1 MSAEPAEGSVEAGV
15 VELPVGS
22 AQFPDGELV
31 IARLGHDM
39 PEVRCQVRYANRA
52 QAQAVFSA
60 ADFNRLGW
68 SQGGGHQQIELRLQ
82 TAPDVA
88 KAVLSLRSLIAVAP
102 VLAAFLA
109 LCPVL
114 IWPAPDTSASLAQ
127 VAAAEQ
133 RAADLTSAPHIS
145 GHLRQ
150 QIIEL
155 HKQIRAAEKGD
166 AATASQQSDNA
177 RATDANAIVVFLLAV
192 VVALPSFAELARWS
206 RRRKT
211 G

>member
-1 MSAEPAEGSVEAGV
+1 
-15 VELPVGS
+15 
-22 AQFPDGELV
+22 
-31 IARLGHDM
+31 M
-39 PEVRCQVRYANRA
+39 PEVQCQVSYADRA

-60 ADFNRLGW
+60 ADLDRLGW
-68 SQGGGHQQIELRLQ
+68 SERGGHQQIELRPQ
-82 TAPDVA
+82 TVPDVA
-88 KAVLSLRSLIAVAP
+88 KAVLSLRSLIILAP

-114 IWPAPDTSASLAQ
+114 IWPAPDSSASLAQ
-127 VAAAEQ
+127 IAVAEQ

-150 QIIEL
+150 QIVEL
-155 HKQIRAAEKGD
+155 HQQIRAAEKRD

-177 RATDANAIVVFLLAV
+177 RATDANAIVVVLLAV
-192 VVALPSFAELARWS
+192 VVAAPSFAELVRW
-206 RRRKT
+206 RRRKA